1 MKNIY
6 DLYRYHE
13 LKKRLEKI
21 EERLNN
27 DWFIS
32 EYVSHTLEKEKEENI
47 KGDLTADILKVGH
60 HGSTT
65 STSEKFLKKVM
76 PQIALISVGED
87 NSYGHPNQ
95 KVLDRLKKYNVKVYR
110 TDIDGEIK
118 LKIKNNGKISLNVMN
133 KKRETN

>member
-32 EYVSHTLEKEKEENI
+32 EYVSRTLEKEKE
-47 KGDLTADILKVGH
+47 DIYDELIRMER
-60 HGSTT
+60 
-65 STSEKFLKKVM
+65 EKLVW
-76 PQIALISVGED
+76 
-87 NSYGHPNQ
+87 
-95 KVLDRLKKYNVKVYR
+95 
-110 TDIDGEIK
+110 EIY
-118 LKIKNNGKISLNVMN
+118 L
-133 KKRETN
+133 

>member
-32 EYVSHTLEKEKEENI
+32 KYVSHTLEKEKE
-47 KGDLTADILKVGH
+47 DIYDELIRMER
-60 HGSTT
+60 
-65 STSEKFLKKVM
+65 EKLV
-76 PQIALISVGED
+76 
-87 NSYGHPNQ
+87 
-95 KVLDRLKKYNVKVYR
+95 
-110 TDIDGEIK
+110 
-118 LKIKNNGKISLNVMN
+118 
-133 KKRETN
+133 

>member
-32 EYVSHTLEKEKEENI
+32 EYVSRTLEKEKE
-47 KGDLTADILKVGH
+47 DIYDELIRMER
-60 HGSTT
+60 
-65 STSEKFLKKVM
+65 EKLVW
-76 PQIALISVGED
+76 
-87 NSYGHPNQ
+87 
-95 KVLDRLKKYNVKVYR
+95 
-110 TDIDGEIK
+110 EI
-118 LKIKNNGKISLNVMN
+118 LL
-133 KKRETN
+133 